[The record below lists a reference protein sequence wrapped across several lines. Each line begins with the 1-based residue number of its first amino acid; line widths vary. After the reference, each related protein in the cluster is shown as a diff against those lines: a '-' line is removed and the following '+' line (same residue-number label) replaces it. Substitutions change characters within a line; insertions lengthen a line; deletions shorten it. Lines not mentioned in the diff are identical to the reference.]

1 MQKLTKT
8 KEGET
13 HGISCWTA
21 SLQPGLEL
29 RGHTQHHIALKST
42 LGCSLC
48 SQSLCSILML
58 QLATP
63 AGTITYAIGVPGMQR
78 GGKYPF
84 QNLDF
89 GLSLMKKL
97 EPALDPPAHAG

>member
-1 MQKLTKT
+1 
-8 KEGET
+8 
-13 HGISCWTA
+13 
-21 SLQPGLEL
+21 
-29 RGHTQHHIALKST
+29 
-42 LGCSLC
+42 
-48 SQSLCSILML
+48 ML